1 MNYCE
6 FSGKSLPNLINAL
19 SVFLK
24 MRIKDISLQ
33 NRPRERMLHY
43 GEKSLSDA
51 ELLAIILQKGT
62 KKENALEVANRV
74 LSEYKLENLSD
85 LTINELKKISGI
97 GLVKALQIKALL
109 ELNSRIDF
117 VPKHLMKIKKPIDVY
132 NYMSKALFN
141 LKQEHFFVL
150 CLDTKNQIVS
160 DKLLAIGT
168 LNAALIH
175 PREIFKEAIK
185 NSANSFILVHNH
197 PSGDPEP
204 SEEDLKI
211 SEEIM
216 KASELIGIR
225 MLDHIIIGNQKY
237 WSYKEA

>member
-1 MNYCE
+1 
-6 FSGKSLPNLINAL
+6 
-19 SVFLK
+19 
-24 MRIKDISLQ
+24 MRIQDISLQ

-62 KKENALEVANRV
+62 KKENALEVANKL
-74 LSEYKLENLSD
+74 LSEYNLEKLSD
-85 LTINELKKISGI
+85 LTINELRGIPGI

-109 ELNSRIDF
+109 ELTSRIGS
-117 VPKHLMKIKKPIDVY
+117 VPRHLVRVKKPKDIY
-132 NYMSKALFN
+132 NYMAKPLFN

-160 DKLLAIGT
+160 DKLLAKGT
-168 LNAALIH
+168 LNAALVH

-204 SEEDLKI
+204 SEEDI
-211 SEEIM
+211 RMTEEII

-225 MLDHIIIGNQKY
+225 MLDHIIIGNEKY